1 MGISPISFTNALATR
16 SITPIYTVP
25 VQPVHRIEG
34 YSTHTPISDTANK
47 EQSFE
52 VTLNSYM
59 DKYKNQSHIEMP
71 TATPYEK
78 ALSASV
84 SSAVV
89 GMNFD
94 MSV

>member
-1 MGISPISFTNALATR
+1 MGISPISYTNALATR

-25 VQPVHRIEG
+25 VQPIHRIEG
-34 YSTHTPISDTANK
+34 YSKHTPVVNKTDSDK
-47 EQSFE
+47 SFE
-52 VTLNSYM
+52 ATLNSYI
-59 DKYKNQSHIEMP
+59 DKYKNQTHIEMP
-71 TATPYEK
+71 TSTPYEK
-78 ALSASV
+78 AMSASV